1 MVMRIVQKLF
11 AAGPGRKSRLHDAQG
26 NRLSLER
33 TFRNGPQA
41 LVSGLIRLTTGHLP
55 DQPWISYDAYRLLS
69 SRLDAKSRVLEFG
82 SGMSTAYWAEYAGEV
97 IAIEDNAEW
106 HTIVEERFR
115 RRGIT
120 NATIILK
127 PDLAN
132 YARLTTSE
140 RGDGFDLI
148 IVDGQVRAEC
158 ARFALSCLRP
168 GGSIYL
174 DNSDVAPEARETL
187 IEATKI
193 LGGSTRVFT
202 DFAPT
207 ALFVQQGLLFTLP
220 RP

>member
-1 MVMRIVQKLF
+1 MRIVQKIF

-26 NRLSLER
+26 NRLSLGR
-33 TFRNGPQA
+33 TFRNGPRA
-41 LVSGLIRLTTGHLP
+41 LVSGLIRLTTGHRP
-55 DQPWISYDAYRLLS
+55 DQPWISYDAYRSLS
-69 SRLDAKSRVLEFG
+69 SRLDARSRVLEYG
-82 SGMSTAYWAEYAGEV
+82 SGMSTAYWAAHAGEV
-97 IAIEDNAEW
+97 LAIEDHAEW
-106 HTIVEERFR
+106 HAIVEERFR

-127 PDLAN
+127 PDLAD
-132 YARLTTSE
+132 YANLTSVE

-158 ARFALSCLRP
+158 TRTALTCLRP

-187 IEATKI
+187 IGATRDF
-193 LGGSTRVFT
+193 GGSTRVFT

-207 ALFVQQGLLFTLP
+207 ALFVQQGLLFT
-220 RP
+220 RPGP